1 MPRTKEQNI
10 EIRQRTRARII
21 NSSMKLFG
29 QNGFDRTSVNA
40 IAKEA
45 KISKGLIYNHFE
57 TKEDIV
63 KGIVDML
70 LDLGESMVIPN
81 ISFESPPH
89 HLKHI
94 IDNFFQLIV
103 QESEMLR
110 WMLPMSFQI
119 ERFPFVTEIM
129 ARKTKGIIAIT
140 KQLFSEMGFED
151 PGQEAWFLGAI
162 FDGISMDQLLVPNYD
177 LQKMKSYI
185 ILKYKLENL

>member
-10 EIRQRTRARII
+10 ELRKKTRDRII
-21 NSSMKLFG
+21 QSSMKLFG

-40 IAKEA
+40 IAMEA

-70 LDLGESMVIPN
+70 IELGESMVIPD
-81 ISFESPPH
+81 ISFESPQH

-94 IDNFFQLIV
+94 IDNFFMMLV
-103 QESEMLR
+103 QQSEMLR

-140 KQLFSEMGFED
+140 TKIFTDMGFEN
-151 PGQEAWFLGAI
+151 PEQESWFFGAI
-162 FDGISMDQLLVPNYD
+162 FDGVSMDQLLVPNYD
-177 LQKMKSYI
+177 IQKMHTYLLS
-185 ILKYKLENL
+185 KYKLENL